1 MITESNGPE
10 KVTDLSATAACRH
23 TAQALRAAADTIGQM
38 PDTELQYKL
47 RQLKEAR
54 KARTPHEVLRQQ
66 AELDSLELDEA
77 AYTLAEQAHQAG
89 NLPEAA
95 RWYRV
100 GAINDFAEAS
110 LKLAVVLDSL
120 AAKYLFGPDSPAAT
134 REELGLV
141 SEAALWYSRAFASG
155 EIEAAELLDNLIARH
170 DRQPRATFMVAS
182 VGESTGTGTCEF
194 GGLRNVVN
202 LPSSEAVA
210 HCGSC
215 RPCMAEL
222 IKVRQLIAVIHH
234 QSAGET
240 RATRRPSD
248 GSRGSRRPP
257 EYCAGPAHTPELSI
271 PGQAQPTGSSQ
282 DHSKE
287 G

>member
-1 MITESNGPE
+1 MITEPSGQE
-10 KVTDLSATAACRH
+10 KVTDLPATAAGRH
-23 TAQALRAAADTIGQM
+23 TARVLRAAADTIGQM
-38 PDTELQYKL
+38 PDAELQY
-47 RQLKEAR
+47 RFSQLKEAR

-100 GAINDFAEAS
+100 GAINDFSEAS
-110 LKLAVVLDSL
+110 LKLAMVLDSL
-120 AAKYLFGPDSPAAT
+120 AARYLFGPDSPAAT

-170 DRQPRATFMVAS
+170 DRQPRATLVVAPA
-182 VGESTGTGTCEF
+182 EENTGTGTCGL
-194 GGLRNVVN
+194 GGLRNVAD

-210 HCGSC
+210 HCSSC

-222 IKVRQLIAVIHH
+222 IKVRRLIAVLHD
-234 QSAGET
+234 QSARET
-240 RATRRPSD
+240 RATRGPSD
-248 GSRGSRRPP
+248 DSARP
-257 EYCAGPAHTPELSI
+257 PELSI
-271 PGQAQPTGSSQ
+271 LGQAQLTGSSQ
-282 DHSKE
+282 DYSKK